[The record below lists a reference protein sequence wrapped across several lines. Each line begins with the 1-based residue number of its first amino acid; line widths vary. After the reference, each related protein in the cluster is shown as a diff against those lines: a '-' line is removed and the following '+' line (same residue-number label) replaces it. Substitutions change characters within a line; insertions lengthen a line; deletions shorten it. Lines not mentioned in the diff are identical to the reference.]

1 MELMIPIFF
10 RFYFAGLLALTGL
23 WAQSDYTFSDGGRK
37 SGYLLSQDEV
47 FSATASVNSA
57 RGVTSWG
64 GGKLF
69 QLESPRAVNK
79 LRTARSNR
87 NSIIPVFYDKANL
100 PSAEILAAL
109 PAAERAKRKDGAR
122 RLMTAKLLVHMD
134 AARYSELAATQPTAA
149 EVSMVK
155 GWMLV
160 AYPDAFAALDAA
172 DWMVKKGGWEFT
184 PVFAREW
191 FVRQALKREVSD
203 PLYPKQWHLDDKSPF
218 NIGMKN
224 AWDQV
229 TGKGINMAVI
239 DDALEIK
246 HEDFTN
252 AYPLE
257 SGYHRN
263 FKPDGAPNDP
273 SPMNAKEN
281 HGTYCGGL
289 AAAAGFNN
297 TGVTGVAPEARVMGL
312 RFVGGAVSEEAA
324 GLALAWQPEGIIT
337 HVSSN
342 SWGPS
347 DDGKDDGR
355 VSALHLA
362 GIEKGAKTNRN
373 GLGTVY
379 SISCGNGRGDGDD
392 ASYDAASG
400 TRFGIAVGA
409 VGRDGKQSSYSESGM
424 SVAIAAFGG
433 EFQPPT
439 VLWSANV
446 SGEEAFKNKAENYPT
461 TEAPV
466 NYTDTANGT
475 SSAAPQVSGA
485 AALLLEKNP
494 NLTYRDVKEILMK
507 SANREGLEGTDKFA
521 TNKGGFTFSNAFG
534 AGLLNVAAALQLATD
549 WKVAGPLVDAEAT
562 GTGGAIPDD
571 GKLAEVSLDLAN
583 AKIRVEHVEVT
594 VTVKHAKRGD
604 LSFGIVSPGGYIVE
618 AGSRPNDDNA
628 DFTDYTFT
636 TPHFWG
642 ESAAG
647 TWKVL
652 AADNRANGTAGTLGA
667 VKIKVY
673 GTAQ

>member
-1 MELMIPIFF
+1 MKFIIQFL
-10 RFYFAGLLALTGL
+10 FASLVALTGL
-23 WAQSDYTFSDGGRK
+23 WAQGDYSFSDGGRK
-37 SGYLLSQDEV
+37 TAYVLSPDEV
-47 FSATASVNSA
+47 FSSTATVNSA
-57 RGVTSWG
+57 RGVSSWG

-69 QLESPRAVNK
+69 QLASPSAVNK
-79 LRTARSNR
+79 LRAARSNR
-87 NSIIPVFYDKANL
+87 NGVMPVFYDKANL

-109 PAAERAKRKDGAR
+109 PPAERAKRRDGAR
-122 RLMTAKLLVHMD
+122 RPMTAKLLVHMD
-134 AARYSELAATQPTAA
+134 GARTSELAATQPIAA
-149 EVSMVK
+149 EASMMK

-160 AYPDAFAALDAA
+160 AYADAFAALDAA
-172 DWMVKKGGWEFT
+172 EWMMKKGDWEFT
-184 PVFAREW
+184 PVFARES
-191 FVRQALKREVSD
+191 FVRQTLKRQVND
-203 PLYPKQWHLDDKSPF
+203 PLYPMQWHLDDSSPF

-252 AYPLE
+252 AYPLA

-263 FKPDGAPNDP
+263 FKEDGAPNDP

-312 RFVGGAVSEEAA
+312 RYVGGAVSEEAA
-324 GLALAWQPEGIIT
+324 GIALGWQPEGIIT

-342 SWGPS
+342 SWGPA

-362 GIEKGAKTNRN
+362 GVEKGATTNRN

-400 TRFGIAVGA
+400 TRFGIAVAA

-433 EFQPPT
+433 EFQPPE
-439 VLWSANV
+439 VLWAPNV
-446 SGEEAFKNKAENYPT
+446 SGEEAFRLKAENYPT
-461 TEAPV
+461 TQAPI

-494 NLTYRDVKEILMK
+494 RLSYRDVKEILMK
-507 SANREGLEGTDKFA
+507 SANREGLKGTDKFVA
-521 TNKGGFTFSNAFG
+521 NKGGFFFSNAFG
-534 AGLLNVAAALQLATD
+534 AGILNVAAALELATD
-549 WKVAGPLVDAEAT
+549 WKVAGPLVDATAT
-562 GTGGAIPDD
+562 GTGGAIDDD
-571 GKLAEVSLDLAN
+571 GKLAEVSLDLAS
-583 AKIRVEHVEVT
+583 AKIRVEHIEVT
-594 VTVKHAKRGD
+594 VTIKHAKRGD
-604 LSFGIVSPGGYIVE
+604 LSFGIVSPSGFIAE
-618 AGSRPNDDNA
+618 AGSRANDDNA

-647 TWKVL
+647 TWKVVV
-652 AADNRANGTAGTLGA
+652 ADNRANGTAGTLGA
-667 VKIKVY
+667 VRIKVY

>member
-1 MELMIPIFF
+1 MHPLF
-10 RFYFAGLLALTGL
+10 RFCIVSLLALTGL
-23 WAQSDYTFSDGGRK
+23 LAQSDYTFSDGGRK
-37 SGYLLSQDEV
+37 SAYVLSQDEV
-47 FSATASVNSA
+47 FSSTAAVNSA
-57 RGVTSWG
+57 RGVSSWG

-69 QLESPRAVNK
+69 QLDSPRAVNK
-79 LRTARSNR
+79 LRAARSNR
-87 NSIIPVFYDKANL
+87 SGIIPVFYDKSNL

-109 PAAERAKRKDGAR
+109 TPAERAKRKDGAR

-134 AARYSELAATQPTAA
+134 AARYNELAATQPTAA
-149 EVSMVK
+149 EASLLK

-160 AYPDAFAALDAA
+160 AYPDAFAALDAV
-172 DWMVKKGGWEFT
+172 DWMLKQGGWEFT
-184 PVFAREW
+184 PVFAREA

-229 TGKGINMAVI
+229 TGKGINMAIV

-257 SGYHRN
+257 TNYHRN
-263 FKPDGAPNDP
+263 FKADGAPNDP
-273 SPMNAKEN
+273 SPMTAKEN

-297 TGVTGVAPEARVMGL
+297 TGVTGVAPEVRVMGL
-312 RFVGGAVSEEAA
+312 RFVGGVVSEEAA

-362 GIEKGAKTNRN
+362 GIEKGATTNRD

-379 SISCGNGRGDGDD
+379 SISCGNGRDDGDD

-400 TRFGIAVGA
+400 SRFGIAVAA
-409 VGRDGKQSSYSESGM
+409 VGRDGKQSSYSESGI

-439 VLWSANV
+439 VLWSTNV
-446 SGEEAFKNKAENYPT
+446 SGEEAFKNKAASFPT
-461 TEAPV
+461 TEAPI
-466 NYTDTANGT
+466 NYTDAGNGT
-475 SSAAPQVSGA
+475 SAAAPQVSGA
-485 AALLLEKNP
+485 VALLLEKNP
-494 NLTYRDVKEILMK
+494 KLNYRDVKEILMK
-507 SANREGLEGTDKFA
+507 SASREGLQGTDKFVV
-521 TNKGGFTFSNAFG
+521 NKGGFFFSNAFG
-534 AGLLNVAAALQLATD
+534 AGLLNVAAALELATD
-549 WKVAGPLVDAEAT
+549 WKVAGPLVNAEVS
-562 GTGGAIPDD
+562 GTGEAIPDD
-571 GKLAEVSLDLAN
+571 GKLVEVSFALPD

-604 LSFGIVSPGGYIVE
+604 LSFGIMSPSGYLAV
-618 AGSRPNDDNA
+618 AANRPKDDNA
-628 DFTDYTFT
+628 DFTDYIFT

-647 TWKVL
+647 TWKLIVSDL
-652 AADNRANGTAGTLGA
+652 RANGTAGSLGA
-667 VKIKVY
+667 VKLKVY
-673 GTAQ
+673 GTAE